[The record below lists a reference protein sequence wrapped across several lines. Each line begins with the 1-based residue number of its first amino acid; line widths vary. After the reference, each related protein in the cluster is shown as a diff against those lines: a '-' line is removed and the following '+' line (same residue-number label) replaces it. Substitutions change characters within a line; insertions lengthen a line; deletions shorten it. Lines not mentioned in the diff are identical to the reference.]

1 MLGLYYPLL
10 LWRLH
15 CLYVYMFVCMHMQA
29 HYIICY
35 TCMCNVYVI
44 CFSQNCLAFL
54 MDLIECIQLFV
65 MNDLILVP
73 LSSILEAY
81 RSGRGRV
88 TVRGKT
94 DVELL
99 DSKTRRTAI
108 IIKEVMILD
117 SFVWFGI
124 KHAHLLSLNCWSSSF
139 IVVIEWNRSLIRPTN
154 LPLWRR

>member
-1 MLGLYYPLL
+1 MLGLKLPIIIMETPLFICIHVCVYAHADSLHNL
-10 LWRLH
+10 L
-15 CLYVYMFVCMHMQA
+15 HM
-29 HYIICY
+29 Y
-35 TCMCNVYVI
+35 TCNVYVN

-54 MDLIECIQLFV
+54 TDLIERIQLFA
-65 MNDLILVP
+65 MNDLIFVP

-99 DSKTRRTAI
+99 DSKTKRTAI

-117 SFVWFGI
+117 SFV
-124 KHAHLLSLNCWSSSF
+124 
-139 IVVIEWNRSLIRPTN
+139 
-154 LPLWRR
+154 